1 MAVVRMAVFHGI
13 VLVFLSWIV
22 VSTDEATHETFVTDE
37 ATHETFVTDEA
48 THEIFVADRAKMTG
62 SFRLLRTKKK

>member
-37 ATHETFVTDEA
+37 ATHE
-48 THEIFVADRAKMTG
+48 IFVADRAKMTG